1 MIPRGLTPGVYFNH
15 ESMTGRGSPADRLS
29 ETGRTRTQ
37 SPIPGPFGALS
48 AEPEAPRVRGDLK
61 EKRRG
66 LQKKER
72 MDKKREDNCTQGK
85 KKERKPRRKMKKE
98 KMREGRNEMDSEE
111 RRRKGEEKKHGG
123 DGVGS
128 RRRSTG

>member
-1 MIPRGLTPGVYFNH
+1 
-15 ESMTGRGSPADRLS
+15 
-29 ETGRTRTQ
+29 
-37 SPIPGPFGALS
+37 
-48 AEPEAPRVRGDLK
+48 
-61 EKRRG
+61 
-66 LQKKER
+66 
-72 MDKKREDNCTQGK
+72 
-85 KKERKPRRKMKKE
+85 MKKE